1 MAPQFTKTNLSVP
14 KDNPGGLESGVEIQ
28 AWAASSLED
37 HIDVHTGLVQENRVP
52 WW

>member
-1 MAPQFTKTNLSVP
+1 MAPQFTKTDPSVA
-14 KDNPGGLESGVEIQ
+14 KDNSGGLDLVAVIQ

-37 HIDVHTGLVQENRVP
+37 HINVHTGLAQENRVP